1 MSQTTTTRTR
11 PRTVAIVVA
20 GFLGLAALMSLAI
33 GGAAMY
39 GQSHKDDDGYLS
51 TDTHRLATDRSAIAT
66 DDLDIDAGGSGWL
79 VDSDS
84 YGNVRV
90 RAESND
96 GKPVFV
102 GIARS
107 GDVEDYLAGKDH
119 ATLTD
124 VDFHPFDAD
133 YDDHRAARSP
143 APPATQDIWAASA
156 QGTGRQ
162 AVTWDVENGSWSV
175 VVMNADGSAG
185 VDAGVSAGAEV
196 SFLDEV
202 AWAGIA
208 AALLAALAAAGV
220 LVLDVRRQRS

>member
-1 MSQTTTTRTR
+1 MPQTTTTRTR

-20 GFLGLAALMSLAI
+20 SFLGLAALMSLAI

-39 GQSHKDDDGYLS
+39 GQNQKDDDGYLS

-84 YGNVRV
+84 YGKVRV

-96 GKPVFV
+96 AKPVFV

-107 GDVEDYLAGKDH
+107 GDVEDYLAGTDH

-124 VDFHPFDAD
+124 VDFNPFDAA

-220 LVLDVRRQRS
+220 LVLDVRRQRA